1 MSIKPRLP
9 NYRRRGKKLDGDSV
23 ADVAG
28 DTTDMMEDNADE
40 VGDTVADND
49 SIVAVLDD
57 SVVEDT
63 VSEDSMTLDD
73 VSQRGP
79 EVQTE
84 TVQEDEELEDVD
96 ALDDIFAD
104 DKDIDCDDF
113 CEGYLNEIDSWSG
126 YLN

>member
-63 VSEDSMTLDD
+63 VSEGMYASHFHKLININHKSIKT
-73 VSQRGP
+73 
-79 EVQTE
+79 
-84 TVQEDEELEDVD
+84 
-96 ALDDIFAD
+96 
-104 DKDIDCDDF
+104 IDLCHT
-113 CEGYLNEIDSWSG
+113 S
-126 YLN
+126 